1 MPPKKSK
8 ASTQRVPSVT
18 AADISKEPAPAE
30 PPFET
35 KDSSVPS
42 KRKANAKNKDDA
54 PSKAPRRSARGAP
67 QSQPDP
73 VKLLQYLLSPA
84 SLDACRPKDEI
95 EDLKTRGS
103 HLRTY
108 SASTFTPFEELI
120 CAVILSRPISHAL
133 GLRTIR
139 TLFNKPY
146 EFTTPKKIRSA
157 GFEGVI
163 KAVNEARTQ
172 HRQKTAEELVMLAD
186 AVVEHLGDGEDDV
199 SLERVRKECGFEWEK
214 EREMLKSHIKGL
226 GKTGLDI
233 FARRI
238 QAQWPNP
245 YPFADQRTLSGLQKL
260 GLSESAEDLKKLL
273 GDHWTEFD
281 VQDLQGDEDEKKR
294 RAFVRILERAVG
306 VNLEGNADTVRAEA
320 ALSSEQQGTQRWSQ

>member
-8 ASTQRVPSVT
+8 ASPEKVPSSVT
-18 AADISKEPAPAE
+18 AANVSKESAPAE
-30 PPFET
+30 PPYET

-54 PSKAPRRSARGAP
+54 PSLKAPRRSARGAP
-67 QSQPDP
+67 KSWPDP

-84 SLDACRPKDEI
+84 SLDACRPKNEI

-108 SASTFTPFEELI
+108 SASAFTPFEELI

-139 TLFNKPY
+139 TLFNEPY

-163 KAVNEARTQ
+163 KAVNEAKTQ
-172 HRQKTAEELVMLAD
+172 HKQKTAEELVMLAD
-186 AVVEHLGDGEDDV
+186 ALVEHLGDGEDDV

-238 QAQWPNP
+238 QAQWPNL

-260 GLSESAEDLKKLL
+260 GLPESAKGLQKFLD
-273 GDHWTEFD
+273 DHWNEFN
-281 VQDLQGDEDEKKR
+281 VQDLEGDEDEKKR
-294 RAFVRILERAVG
+294 RAFVRVLERAVG

-320 ALSSEQQGTQRWSQ
+320 ALSSE